1 MLRRAYRLLGST
13 NRYTDGSGR
22 ALEANNVPHDLYVQ
36 SISNRAYPVQG
47 ENWQPVVAGKPSPHK
62 GNVIISGAGVV
73 GLTMATQF
81 ALRGWHTTVIERS
94 PPLRAVRDVPLCPTE
109 TDAERD
115 GDEAAKNAAEASDN
129 SATEKREDE
138 LVQRP
143 LVSTSSFAPS
153 FPSSSP
159 APPPY
164 RGPLIRPHF
173 GSTPE
178 QQQQLRQQSRR
189 SDDYDNAS
197 TDAAAPSPSQYP
209 PFIELE
215 YALMTRRALD
225 ALETA
230 GVRLHALRHL
240 GVKVRGVMDHPGA
253 YNSWLTAGL
262 TEHHPFAVNML
273 AMDLFLLRR
282 LLEEHAQHS
291 LPAANLQIFF
301 RHVVEAVYPLRQQLV
316 VRSWE
321 GSVAE
326 REAREKAAVVL
337 DAAAPSSEAARTA
350 QVVAQARQRRSTKQ
364 TSLTLSARQWEKKFA
379 DEAVDY
385 DLLVSAEGAMS
396 HLRDLVDVE
405 GFLADIDMG
414 VRWFLLRSSA
424 LSHEHV
430 HRWLHRRR
438 TKAITT
444 AESYHVQSADQVPV
458 TLAFP
463 RVEGSNLFSV
473 MVYAPI
479 GELTA
484 LSDAEV
490 LQRYLPDLR
499 RASSPDARDDGQ
511 AELVSFTPAARPY
524 PTVYCEQ
531 LHNTV
536 GLPSAVLVGDAAHT
550 CNPFWM
556 QSLALGL
563 EDGANLLNQVD
574 AYSRHFY
581 DAVKQYSDERGVNG
595 DALRELTD
603 KCLYYER
610 RKHINPF
617 IRFQNTYQRFMNVFL
632 PRGWN
637 TLYEGSVNHV
647 YSRSIEDML
656 NSRGYISYDYA
667 EKQQAK
673 HRLFYHL
680 GRVYT

>member
-1 MLRRAYRLLGST
+1 MLRRVYRLLGST

-22 ALEANNVPHDLYVQ
+22 ALEANSIPRDLYLQ
-36 SISNRAYPVQG
+36 PISNRAYPVQG
-47 ENWQPVVAGKPSPHK
+47 ENWQPAVAGKPSPHK

-94 PPLRAVRDVPLCPTE
+94 PPLCDVEDQPLCNS
-109 TDAERD
+109 DAEMKENEESRR
-115 GDEAAKNAAEASDN
+115 GASNDC
-129 SATEKREDE
+129 SGE

-143 LVSTSSFAPS
+143 
-153 FPSSSP
+153 SSP
-159 APPPY
+159 PRSQTAASSPPVLPLY
-164 RGPLIRPHF
+164 RGPLVRPHF
-173 GSTPE
+173 GPTQES
-178 QQQQLRQQSRR
+178 QQHSIGK
-189 SDDYDNAS
+189 DGEA
-197 TDAAAPSPSQYP
+197 TAPAGGAPSPSLYP

-215 YALMTRRALD
+215 YALVTRRALD
-225 ALETA
+225 ALEAA
-230 GVRLHALRHL
+230 GIRLHAIRHL
-240 GVKVRGVMDHPGA
+240 GVAVRGVMDHPGA

-262 TEHHPFAVNML
+262 TEHHPFAVRML
-273 AMDLFLLRR
+273 SMDLFLLRR
-282 LLEEHAQHS
+282 LLEDHVRS
-291 LPAANLQIFF
+291 RLPAANVQVFY
-301 RHVVEAVYPLRQQLV
+301 RHVVETVYPLRQQLV
-316 VRSWE
+316 VRNWE

-326 REAREKAAVVL
+326 REMEKDAAVQ
-337 DAAAPSSEAARTA
+337 AAASSASEAERTA
-350 QVVAQARQRRSTKQ
+350 QIVAHARQRKPKKH
-364 TSLTLSARQWEKKFA
+364 TSLTLSARLWEKFSE
-379 DEAVDY
+379 EAVDY
-385 DLLVSAEGAMS
+385 DLLVSAEGVSS

-414 VRWFLLRSSA
+414 VRWCLLRSNE
-424 LSHEHV
+424 LSHEHI

-444 AESYHVQSADQVPV
+444 AQSYHVQSPDQVPV

-473 MVYAPI
+473 MVYAPM
-479 GELTA
+479 GELTG
-484 LSDAEV
+484 LEDAEM
-490 LQRYLPDLR
+490 LKRYLPDLR
-499 RASSPDARDDGQ
+499 GGRS
-511 AELVSFTPAARPY
+511 ELVSFSSAARPH

-563 EDGANLLNQVD
+563 EDGVNLLNQVD

-581 DAVKQYSDERGVNG
+581 DAVKQYSDERGTSG
-595 DALRELTD
+595 DALRGLTD
-603 KCLYYER
+603 LCLYYQR
-610 RKHINPF
+610 RKHVSPF
-617 IRFQNTYQRFMNVFL
+617 IRFQNTYQRFMNAVL

-637 TLYEGSVNHV
+637 TLYEGSVNHI

-656 NSRGYISYDYA
+656 NSRGYTSYDYA

>member
-1 MLRRAYRLLGST
+1 MLRRAYLLLGST

-22 ALEANNVPHDLYVQ
+22 ALEGNSVPRDLYVQ

-47 ENWQPVVAGKPSPHK
+47 ENWQPVVAGKTSPHK
-62 GNVIISGAGVV
+62 GNVIISGGGVV
-73 GLTMATQF
+73 GLTMAAQF

-94 PPLRAVRDVPLCPTE
+94 PPLCDLPDQPLCNPGTVE
-109 TDAERD
+109 EAKQEGD
-115 GDEAAKNAAEASDN
+115 GDVRRSPEEPA
-129 SATEKREDE
+129 
-138 LVQRP
+138 QH
-143 LVSTSSFAPS
+143 
-153 FPSSSP
+153 PSSSFSPSHPPRPP
-159 APPPY
+159 ALPSY
-164 RGPLIRPHF
+164 RGPLLRPHF
-173 GSTPE
+173 GNGSPLP
-178 QQQQLRQQSRR
+178 QQQQQRSAKRQ
-189 SDDYDNAS
+189 NAEDES
-197 TDAAAPSPSQYP
+197 ASAAAPSPSLYP
-209 PFIELE
+209 PFVELE
-215 YALMTRRALD
+215 YVLMTRRALD
-225 ALETA
+225 ALEAA

-273 AMDLFLLRR
+273 STDLFELRR
-282 LLEEHAQHS
+282 LLEDHVQHHLFS
-291 LPAANLQIFF
+291 ANLQVFY

-316 VRSWE
+316 VRNWE
-321 GSVAE
+321 GSAAE
-326 REAREKAAVVL
+326 REAGDEAVTATPTAA
-337 DAAAPSSEAARTA
+337 STTEAERTA
-350 QVVAQARQRRSTKQ
+350 KVVAQARQHKPKKH

-379 DEAVDY
+379 DEAVNY
-385 DLLVSAEGAMS
+385 DLLVSAEGVSS
-396 HLRDLVDVE
+396 HLRDLLDVE

-414 VRWFLLRSSA
+414 MRWCLLRSNE
-424 LSHEHV
+424 LSHAHI

-444 AESYHVQSADQVPV
+444 AQSYHVQSADQIPV

-479 GELTA
+479 GELA
-484 LSDAEV
+484 GMSDREL
-490 LQRYLPDLR
+490 LQHYLPDLHPV
-499 RASSPDARDDGQ
+499 ASSTSVGGGTGVQ
-511 AELVSFTPAARPY
+511 SELVSFSSAAQHY

-556 QSLALGL
+556 QGLALGL

-581 DAVKQYSDERGVNG
+581 DAVKQYSDERGTSG

-603 KCLYYER
+603 KCLYYQ
-610 RKHINPF
+610 RKKHVNPF
-617 IRFQNTYQRFMNVFL
+617 IRFQNTYQRFMNVVL

-637 TLYEGSVNHV
+637 TLYEGSVNHI
-647 YSRSIEDML
+647 YSRSIEEML
-656 NSRGYISYDYA
+656 NSRGYTSYDYA
-667 EKQQAK
+667 EKQQSK
-673 HRLFYHL
+673 HRFFYHL

>member
-22 ALEANNVPHDLYVQ
+22 ALESNVVPRDLYLQ

-73 GLTMATQF
+73 GLTMAAQF
-81 ALRGWHTTVIERS
+81 ALRGWHTTVVERS
-94 PPLRAVRDVPLCPTE
+94 PPLCDVKDQPLRNSVSE
-109 TDAERD
+109 KEKDKLQK
-115 GDEAAKNAAEASDN
+115 DEAEESFRGVASGA
-129 SATEKREDE
+129 SSGEF
-138 LVQRP
+138 VQR
-143 LVSTSSFAPS
+143 L
-153 FPSSSP
+153 SSSSWNQ
-159 APPPY
+159 ALPPY
-164 RGPLIRPHF
+164 RGPLVRPHF

-178 QQQQLRQQSRR
+178 PPQSHPPSKNDES
-189 SDDYDNAS
+189 SDP
-197 TDAAAPSPSQYP
+197 TGAAPSPSHYP

-215 YALMTRRALD
+215 YALLTRRALD
-225 ALETA
+225 ALEAA
-230 GVRLHALRHL
+230 GVRLSALRHL

-262 TEHHPFAVNML
+262 TEHHPFAVTML
-273 AMDLFLLRR
+273 SIDLFLLRR
-282 LLEEHAQHS
+282 LLEDHGQHG
-291 LPAANLQIFF
+291 LPAANLQVFY

-316 VRSWE
+316 VRTWA
-321 GSVAE
+321 GSAAAKEMQDHAAAQAAASSPVEAE
-326 REAREKAAVVL
+326 RTAAI
-337 DAAAPSSEAARTA
+337 
-350 QVVAQARQRRSTKQ
+350 VAQARQHTPRKH

-379 DEAVDY
+379 EEAVDY
-385 DLLVSAEGAMS
+385 DLLVSAEGVSS
-396 HLRDLVDVE
+396 HLRSLVDVE
-405 GFLADIDMG
+405 GFLADVDMG
-414 VRWFLLRSSA
+414 VRWCLLRSSE
-424 LSHEHV
+424 LSHEHI
-430 HRWLHRRR
+430 HRWLHCRR
-438 TKAITT
+438 TTAITT
-444 AESYHVQSADQVPV
+444 AQSYHVQSAAQVPV
-458 TLAFP
+458 ALAFP

-473 MVYAPI
+473 MVYAPM
-479 GELTA
+479 GELTGLEDAA
-484 LSDAEV
+484 L
-490 LQRYLPDLR
+490 LRRYLPDLHHNSPSPS
-499 RASSPDARDDGQ
+499 ASNATLPPS
-511 AELVSFTPAARPY
+511 ELVSFSSVARPY

-531 LHNTV
+531 LHNSV

-581 DAVKQYSDERGVNG
+581 DAVKQYSDERGTNG

-603 KCLYYER
+603 KCLYYQ
-610 RKHINPF
+610 RKKHANPF
-617 IRFQNTYQRFMNVFL
+617 VRFQNAYQRWMNLCL

-637 TLYEGSVNHV
+637 TLYEGSVNHI
-647 YSRSIEDML
+647 YSRSIEEML
-656 NSRGYISYDYA
+656 NSRGYTSYDYA